1 MAYWLSNKSPV
12 DRGCLY
18 PVRASFGKRFP
29 GHIAMSG
36 PLTVRS
42 VQEALQIVGG
52 ILDGGAIDARLWR
65 VG

>member
-1 MAYWLSNKSPV
+1 
-12 DRGCLY
+12 
-18 PVRASFGKRFP
+18 
-29 GHIAMSG
+29 MSG